1 MPSAPSSGTS
11 SSSTPG
17 ALEGLR
23 VLDFSTVVM
32 GPFATQILG
41 DLGADVIKVE
51 PPTGDLSRRTHP
63 QVHEGMGVLAL
74 NVNRNKRS
82 VALDLKSEAG
92 LEAFLDLVRTADVL
106 VTNMRPGA
114 LTRLGVGYDELAAVN
129 PRLVYARAQG
139 FRSDSDRADHA
150 AYDEIV
156 QAASGVADLMR
167 RATGTPTYVPTIMA
181 DKVCAL
187 TLAYSVLAAVIHQRA
202 TGEGQEVEVPMTD
215 TMLAFTLVE
224 HLSGH
229 TFEPSRGAIGFN
241 RSMVPDHRAVAT
253 ADGWACILPYNARNI
268 ADFFTAAGRP
278 EVATDPRFADP
289 GALATHYGELYA
301 LVAQVAPERTTA
313 AWQELCAA
321 HSIPFAPVLE
331 LDDAETDPYVV
342 GGGLL
347 DVREHP
353 TEGAYRSIGF
363 PVRLS
368 RTPGTVR
375 SDCPQIGGDTEEVL
389 REIGRSDAQI
399 AALIASGA
407 AARPRPV
414 TAPRAAST
422 PEV

>member
-1 MPSAPSSGTS
+1 MP
-11 SSSTPG
+11 STPG
-17 ALEGLR
+17 ALDGLR
-23 VLDFSTVVM
+23 VIDFSTVVM
-32 GPFATQILG
+32 GPYATQILG

-51 PPTGDLSRRTHP
+51 PPDGDLARRTHP

-82 VALDLKSEAG
+82 VALDLKTDAG
-92 LEAFLDLVRTADVL
+92 REVFLDLVRTADVL

-114 LTRLGVGYDELAAVN
+114 LTRLGVGYGDLAVVN

-156 QAASGVADLMR
+156 QAASGLADLMR

-224 HLSGH
+224 HLAGH
-229 TFEPSRGAIGFN
+229 TFEPPRGVMGFN
-241 RSMVPDHRAVAT
+241 RSMVPDHRAVST

-268 ADFFTAAGRP
+268 ADFFTAAGHP
-278 EVATDPRFADP
+278 EFATDPRFASP

-313 AWQELCAA
+313 QWQELCATW
-321 HSIPFAPVLE
+321 SIPFASVLE
-331 LDDAETDPYVV
+331 LDDAATDPYVA

-353 TEGAYRSIGF
+353 SEGSYRSIGF

-375 SDCPQIGGDTEEVL
+375 SDCPQIGGDTQAVL
-389 REIGRSDAQI
+389 REIGRSEAEI
-399 AALIASGA
+399 ADLIASGA
-407 AARPRPV
+407 ATTPSTSSPPV
-414 TAPRAAST
+414 RLAEQGAQL
-422 PEV
+422 EVP